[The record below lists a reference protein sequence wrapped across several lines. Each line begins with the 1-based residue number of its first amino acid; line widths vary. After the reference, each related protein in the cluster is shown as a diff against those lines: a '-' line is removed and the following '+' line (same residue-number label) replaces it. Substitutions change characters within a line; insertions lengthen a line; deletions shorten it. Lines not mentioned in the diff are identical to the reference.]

1 MTSLTDA
8 AWLQDVAVQ
17 TLLRAL
23 GQGEEGARVVGGAIR
38 NHYLG
43 YPITDVD
50 IATTTLPR
58 ETMRLGTEAGFKAV
72 PTGVDHGT
80 VTLVRDGRALEVT
93 TLRRDTESDGRH
105 AKVAFGR
112 DWKVDA
118 ERRDFTI
125 NALYADADGK
135 VYDYVG
141 GLADLEAQSLRFI
154 GDAELRIR
162 EDYLRSLRFF
172 RFFAWYG
179 RGRPDAEALRA
190 TARLRDGLKT
200 LSAERVW
207 GEMKKLL
214 SAPDPSRALLWMRR
228 AGVLTAVLPETEKW
242 GIDTIHPLVQA
253 ERDNVWDADPLLRL
267 MAMIPPDGARV
278 TEMAR
283 RLRLSNA
290 ERKRLQAFAMTAPV
304 AADMPDSTWRATLQD
319 GDRRALADR
328 LRLDIAVASREPSGD
343 VAAARLRLL
352 HALETFEPAEFP
364 IDGDDVQAAGVP
376 AGKAV
381 GQALARLRQ
390 RWLDSGLTADRETLL
405 RDLRQEAPRGEGTDQ

>member
-179 RGRPDAEALRA
+179 TVSYTHLRA
-190 TARLRDGLKT
+190 H
-200 LSAERVW
+200 E
-207 GEMKKLL
+207 
-214 SAPDPSRALLWMRR
+214 
-228 AGVLTAVLPETEKW
+228 
-242 GIDTIHPLVQA
+242 
-253 ERDNVWDADPLLRL
+253 
-267 MAMIPPDGARV
+267 
-278 TEMAR
+278 
-283 RLRLSNA
+283 
-290 ERKRLQAFAMTAPV
+290 
-304 AADMPDSTWRATLQD
+304 DS
-319 GDRRALADR
+319 
-328 LRLDIAVASREPSGD
+328 
-343 VAAARLRLL
+343 
-352 HALETFEPAEFP
+352 
-364 IDGDDVQAAGVP
+364 
-376 AGKAV
+376 
-381 GQALARLRQ
+381 
-390 RWLDSGLTADRETLL
+390 
-405 RDLRQEAPRGEGTDQ
+405 

>member
-1 MTSLTDA
+1 MTSPIDA
-8 AWLQDVAVQ
+8 AWLQDPAVQ
-17 TLLRAL
+17 AALQAL
-23 GQGEEGARVVGGAIR
+23 GQGEEEARIVGGAIR

-50 IATTTLPR
+50 IATTTTPR
-58 ETMRLGTEAGFKAV
+58 ETMRLGAEAGFKPV

-80 VTLVRDGRALEVT
+80 VTLVRDGRAFEVT

-125 NALYADADGK
+125 NALYADAGGT

-141 GLADLEAQSLRFI
+141 GLADLESQTLRFI

-172 RFFAWYG
+172 RFYAWYG
-179 RGRPDAEALRA
+179 MGRPDADALRA

-214 SAPDPSRALLWMRR
+214 SAPDPSRALLWMRQ
-228 AGVLTAVLPETEKW
+228 AGVLTAILPETEKW

-253 ERDNVWDADPLLRL
+253 EHELVWAADPMVRL

-290 ERKRLQAFAMTAPV
+290 ERKRLQAFAMTSTV
-304 AADMPDSTWRATLQD
+304 AADTSDGTWRAMLQD
-319 GDRRALADR
+319 GDRQALADR
-328 LRLDIAVASREPSGD
+328 LRLDIATASRETSGET
-343 VAAARLRLL
+343 ASARRRLL
-352 HALETFEPAEFP
+352 HALETFEPAVFP
-364 IDGDDVQAAGVP
+364 IDGEDVQAAGIP
-376 AGKAV
+376 PGKAV
-381 GQALARLRQ
+381 GQALARLR
-390 RWLDSGLTADRETLL
+390 RIWLDSGLTADRETLL
-405 RDLRQEAPRGEGTDQ
+405 RSLEQGASPGEDAG